1 MGIANYP
8 IELQLIILPSIL
20 FALTFHEYAHAKAAY
35 MLGDY
40 TSYYQNRMNL
50 NPLNHLD
57 MFGTFAL
64 YFLGIG
70 WAKPVPVSLQNLREP
85 KKDMMLIAMAGPAS
99 NIFLAVIGSIIW
111 KGIYLNFLD
120 TILPLALAYFI
131 FINIVLAIF
140 NLLPLNP
147 LDGSRIL
154 PLIVNNPRTL
164 HNIEVYGPRFLI
176 GLIILSFIGF
186 PILSTIIFTP
196 AEKIFEILVGFSFF
210 DIIQMYRE
218 IFV

>member
-8 IELQLIILPSIL
+8 LELQLIVVPSIL
-20 FALTFHEYAHAKAAY
+20 FALTFHEYAHARAAY

-64 YFLGIG
+64 YFLGFG
-70 WAKPVPVSLQNLREP
+70 WAKPVPVAIQNLREP
-85 KKDMMLIAMAGPAS
+85 KKDMMLIALAGPAS

-111 KGIYLNFLD
+111 RGIHVNFLD

-154 PLIVNNPRTL
+154 PMIVKNPRTL
-164 HNIEVYGPRFLI
+164 NNIEIYGPRFLI
-176 GLIILSFIGF
+176 GIIILSFVGI
-186 PILSTIIFTP
+186 PILEKIIFTP
-196 AEKIFEILVGFSFF
+196 VEKIFEIFVGLSFK
-210 DIIQMYRE
+210 DITELY
-218 IFV
+218 FK

>member
-154 PLIVNNPRTL
+154 PLIVKNPRTL
-164 HNIEVYGPRFLI
+164 YNIEVYGPRVLI
-176 GLIILSFIGF
+176 GLIILNLIGI
-186 PILSTIIFTP
+186 PILSTIILTP
-196 AEKIFEILVGFSFF
+196 VSIIFYFLTGA
-210 DIIQMYRE
+210 
-218 IFV
+218 